1 MLTKRIIPCLDVKDG
16 RVVKGVRFVELRD
29 AGDPV
34 ENAKFYDEQGADELT
49 FLDIT
54 ASFEKRKIILTVVE
68 RTANEV
74 FMPLTVGGGV
84 RRVEDVKTLLR
95 CGADKVA
102 INSAAFEEAE
112 LIQEAA
118 RKFGSQCIVVSID
131 VKRSADGRYEV
142 FIRSGTKPTGKEPC
156 LFAKEVE
163 ERGAG
168 EILLTSIDRDGSME
182 GYDSELTQSV
192 ADAVSIPVIASG
204 GAGSYDHMLEVLVK
218 GKASAV
224 AAASIYHFTQMTPL
238 EAKHFLREKAI
249 QVRI

>member
-1 MLTKRIIPCLDVKDG
+1 VIKTRVIPTLLYKNFTL
-16 RVVKGVRFVELRD
+16 VKGVRFDSWRRVGSLLQAIKVYRLRE
-29 AGDPV
+29 V
-34 ENAKFYDEQGADELT
+34 DELI
-49 FLDIT
+49 FLDISAT
-54 ASFEKRKIILTVVE
+54 QEGRPPDFRLVDDFADEC
-68 RTANEV
+68 

-84 RRVEDVKTLLR
+84 RRVEDVKSLLR

-131 VKRSADGRYEV
+131 VKRSAEGRYEV
-142 FIRSGTKPTGKEPC
+142 FIRSGTKPTGKEPR

-168 EILLTSIDRDGSME
+168 EILLTSIDRDGTME

-204 GAGSYDHMLEVLVK
+204 GAGSYDHMLEVLVE

-238 EAKHFLREKAI
+238 EAKHFLREKGI

>member
-1 MLTKRIIPCLDVKDG
+1 MIKTRVIPTLLYKNFTL
-16 RVVKGVRFVELRD
+16 VKGVRFDSWRRVGSLLQAIKVYRLRE
-29 AGDPV
+29 V
-34 ENAKFYDEQGADELT
+34 DELI
-49 FLDIT
+49 FLDISAT
-54 ASFEKRKIILTVVE
+54 QEGRPPDFRLVDDFADEC
-68 RTANEV
+68 

-84 RRVEDVKTLLR
+84 RTVEDVKTLLR

-102 INSAAFEEAE
+102 INSAAFEGAE
-112 LIQEAA
+112 LMQEAA

-131 VKRSADGRYEV
+131 VKRSADRRYEV
-142 FIRSGTKPTGKEPC
+142 FIRSGTKATGKEPC

-168 EILLTSIDRDGSME
+168 EILLTSIDRDGTME

-238 EAKHFLREKAI
+238 EAKYFLREKGI